1 METQAE
7 NLKYNTGWRRLG
19 AAVADALLIGTGFIV
34 VYWLVTT
41 YNHSGGSAIE
51 NYYWTLLAS
60 AASIGYSVWMHWKYG
75 QTVGKMIAGIKV
87 VDKSET
93 KSITLLQA
101 VLRDGFYIL
110 AATVF
115 LIIIGFSLKQENA
128 IVFEDTAYLLQAQ
141 ETTYYWQQLNDYA
154 GTVWVIIE
162 LLTML
167 FNDKRRALHD
177 YMAATVVIRIDIIP
191 NPAKNSYTPQTQ

>member
-7 NLKYNTGWRRLG
+7 NLKYHTGWRRLG

-51 NYYWTLLAS
+51 NYCWTLLAYF
-60 AASIGYSVWMHWKYG
+60 ASIAYSVWMHWKYG

-101 VLRDGFYIL
+101 ALRDGFYIL
-110 AATVF
+110 AATVS
-115 LIIIGFSLKQENA
+115 LIIIGFPLKQENA
-128 IVFEDTAYLLQAQ
+128 IVFEDTAYLLQTQ